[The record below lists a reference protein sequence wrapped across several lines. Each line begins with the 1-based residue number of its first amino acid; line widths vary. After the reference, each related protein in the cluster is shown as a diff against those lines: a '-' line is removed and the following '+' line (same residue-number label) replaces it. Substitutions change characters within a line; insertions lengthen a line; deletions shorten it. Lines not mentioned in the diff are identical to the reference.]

1 VVARYVLGQGR
12 PGKERQRGGKRGG
25 GDLGFGIHDR
35 FLAGMKAVA
44 GEGNNPAVSRAG
56 KNITAFLHLLS
67 RLREPGRYA
76 SYGETFQM

>member
-1 VVARYVLGQGR
+1 
-12 PGKERQRGGKRGG
+12 
-25 GDLGFGIHDR
+25 
-35 FLAGMKAVA
+35 MKAVA